1 MHWPSLE
8 IQSTKNSIHC
18 FSFIQAVSF
27 SQKTSFRADV
37 PSAATDVI
45 LSSTNAEG
53 QQMQRQFF
61 GSCWHPHLAV
71 ALILTWAVRSF
82 SPWYLRKL
90 IGEGVQVTLISHP
103 LWDWNLGLFVLTLL
117 QWISPQAPFY
127 CNHSLIISLLS
138 LLSLTIFHEFCYQ
151 INLSPLWSLMHV
163 GCCQTN
169 VMFKEMPSSTHFQN
183 CSDSLFEFLWH
194 CAVVHY
200 PQKHFSESLLVHLPF
215 LSLTGA
221 SPMLFL
227 FPIPLAPSPGL

>member
-8 IQSTKNSIHC
+8 IQNTKNSIHC

-27 SQKTSFRADV
+27 SQKTSFCADV

-53 QQMQRQFF
+53 QQMQSQFF
-61 GSCWHPHLAV
+61 GSCRRPHSAV
-71 ALILTWAVRSF
+71 ALVLTWAVRSF

-90 IGEGVQVTLISHP
+90 IGEGVWVDSDLPSSMGLKSWTLCSYSSAMH
-103 LWDWNLGLFVLTLL
+103 
-117 QWISPQAPFY
+117 QSQAPFY

-151 INLSPLWSLMHV
+151 INLSPLWSLMRV

-169 VMFKEMPSSTHFQN
+169 VMFKEMPYSTHF
-183 CSDSLFEFLWH
+183 
-194 CAVVHY
+194 
-200 PQKHFSESLLVHLPF
+200 
-215 LSLTGA
+215 
-221 SPMLFL
+221 
-227 FPIPLAPSPGL
+227 